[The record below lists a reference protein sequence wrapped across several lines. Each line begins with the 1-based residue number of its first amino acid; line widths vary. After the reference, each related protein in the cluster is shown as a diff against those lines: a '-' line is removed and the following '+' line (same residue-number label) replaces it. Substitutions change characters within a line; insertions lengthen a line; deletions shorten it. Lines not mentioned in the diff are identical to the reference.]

1 MLFGGFQSGTS
12 FTHAFG
18 LITDVVIDP
27 QSVTNITVTPNAP
40 DIMGDRPWP
49 KILEAGEILLAEPK
63 ALAELVGLPES
74 LLQKIPCFR
83 MNVTPDVVPFRIG
96 SGGSEQF

>member
-12 FTHAFG
+12 FTHALG

-27 QSVTNITVTPNAP
+27 QSVTNITVTPYAP
-40 DIMGDRPWP
+40 DIIGDRPWP
-49 KILEAGEILLAEPK
+49 EILEAGDVLLAEPK
-63 ALAELVGLPES
+63 AFPEVVGLPES

-83 MNVTPDVVPFRIG
+83 VNVTPDVVPFRIG
-96 SGGSEQF
+96 GGGRKQF